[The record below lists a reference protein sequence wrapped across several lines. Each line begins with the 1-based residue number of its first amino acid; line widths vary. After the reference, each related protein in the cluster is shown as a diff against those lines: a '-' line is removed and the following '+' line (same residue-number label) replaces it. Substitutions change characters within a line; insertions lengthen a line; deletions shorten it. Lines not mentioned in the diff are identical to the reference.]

1 VPTIEAAYLAGR
13 VLLAGLCLAVAMA
26 AVARVAP
33 RPGTSRVLP
42 RASAATLVLAALLS
56 LHDAWDNAVTRW
68 DEPIGPANWA
78 WLGFDLLL
86 PVVGALL
93 LRAIAQRDA
102 ALSGLAALA
111 ETDALTGLRN
121 RRGFLAAAEAALARA
136 ARHGERA
143 SVVMLDLDRFKA
155 INDAHG
161 HAAGDAVLRA
171 TAEVLQS
178 MLRGGDLAGRLGGE
192 EFVLLLP
199 GASAEVAA
207 GAAERLRRA
216 LAARVPH
223 PDARARVTASFGV
236 ATVEL
241 RASAPEA
248 ALEGALRDADAALYA
263 AKRAGRDRIALAEA
277 A

>member
-33 RPGTSRVLP
+33 RPGTSRLLP
-42 RASAATLVLAALLS
+42 RAGAAMLVLAALLS
-56 LHDAWDNAVTRW
+56 LHDAWDNVVARR
-68 DEPIGPANWA
+68 DEPIGLTSWA
-78 WLGFDLLL
+78 WLAFDLLL
-86 PVVGALL
+86 PLVGGLL

-102 ALSGLAALA
+102 AVAALAALA

-121 RRGFLAAAEAALARA
+121 RRGFVAAAEAALARA

-178 MLRGGDLAGRLGGE
+178 LLRGGDLAGRLGGE
-192 EFVLLLP
+192 EFALLLP

-223 PDARARVTASFGV
+223 PEVEARVTASFGV
-236 ATVEL
+236 ATVDL
-241 RASAPEA
+241 RGTVPEA
-248 ALEGALRDADAALYA
+248 ALDAALREADRALYA
-263 AKRAGRDRIALAEA
+263 AKHAGRDRIALAEA

>member
-26 AVARVAP
+26 AMARVAP
-33 RPGTSRVLP
+33 RAGTSRLLP
-42 RASAATLVLAALLS
+42 LASAATLALAALLS
-56 LHDAWDNAVTRW
+56 LHDAWDNVVARR
-68 DEPIGPANWA
+68 DEPIGLTSWV

-86 PVVGALL
+86 PVLGALL
-93 LRAIAQRDA
+93 LRAITQRDA
-102 ALSGLAALA
+102 ALAGLAALA

-121 RRGFLAAAEAALARA
+121 RRGFLAAAEATLTGA
-136 ARHGERA
+136 ARNGERA

-155 INDAHG
+155 INDSYG

-192 EFVLLLP
+192 EFALLLP

-241 RASAPEA
+241 RATAPEA
-248 ALEGALRDADAALYA
+248 ALDAALRDADAALYA
-263 AKRAGRDRIALAEA
+263 AKRGGRDRIALAEA

>member
-68 DEPIGPANWA
+68 DEPIGLTSWA

-86 PVVGALL
+86 PVLGALL
-93 LRAIAQRDA
+93 LRAIAQRDE
-102 ALSGLAALA
+102 ALAGLAALA

-136 ARHGERA
+136 ARNGERA

-192 EFVLLLP
+192 EFALLLP

-223 PDARARVTASFGV
+223 PDAHGRVTASFGV

-241 RASAPEA
+241 RATVPEG
-248 ALEGALRDADAALYA
+248 ALEAALRDADAALYA